1 MKIILIISNNI
12 FYRNYIN
19 RFVLND
25 LNKISELKI
34 IGNENVIDKKNKI
47 NFFIK
52 ENKMNKILHSIIAG
66 IRMFSN
72 THKSKS
78 FKYRIKR
85 RYKPKK
91 IKSFKFRPIA
101 KYLKT
106 WIIFF
111 LFKIFSSNK
120 FFSFLTEKFLRLFLK
135 INYSLIN
142 LLNKIDYDIIL
153 MPTNGFNSFELD
165 LEYTLNKYKIN
176 YTCLVDNWDNLS
188 SKTILLYN
196 ANHYGVWGEQSRR
209 HAQTIQNIDYKKTT
223 SIGTPRF
230 EFYRNCKIKK
240 LFDFKYILFVGTT
253 VEFDEFSILEKLN
266 YIITKNNIDVNIVY
280 RPHPWR
286 ESTNFSDLSNL
297 KKVILDP
304 QLSQQYKSK
313 SSSDE
318 FQPELDLYA
327 DIISGSEFV
336 IGGMTTML
344 IEAHILK
351 KHFIGLAHSEP
362 GNKLGPREIL
372 EGYTHF
378 DDVSSLKN
386 ITIIKNLLDLEN
398 IIVEKVNKEQ
408 KFLDDDL
415 FDYFIDYGNKTYS
428 SKLIELIKKIKKN
441 DK

>member
-1 MKIILIISNNI
+1 MKIILIITNNI

-19 RFVLND
+19 RFVLNG

-47 NFFIK
+47 NFFFK

-66 IRMFSN
+66 IKMFSN
-72 THKSKS
+72 QDKSKS

-85 RYKPKK
+85 RYLPKK
-91 IKSFKFRPIA
+91 ITVFKFKTVA
-101 KYLKT
+101 KYFKKYLYY
-106 WIIFF
+106 FF
-111 LFKIFSSNK
+111 FKIFSFNK
-120 FFSFLTEKFLRLFLK
+120 LIAFTTEKFLRLFLK
-135 INYSLIN
+135 E
-142 LLNKIDYDIIL
+142 NKLFIDYLIKHKPDL
-153 MPTNGFNSFELD
+153 VLLPTNGFSSYGLD
-165 LEYTLNKYKIN
+165 LEFTLNKSKIK
-176 YTCLVDNWDNLS
+176 YISLVDNWDNLS

-196 ANHYGVWGEQSRR
+196 ASHYGVWGEQSRK
-209 HAQTIQNIDYKKTT
+209 HAKIIQNIDYKDTT

-230 EFYRNCKIKK
+230 EYYRSAKIKK
-240 LFDFKYILFVGTT
+240 LFDFKYILFIGTT
-253 VEFDEFSILEKLN
+253 VEFDEAYALKKLN
-266 YIITKNNIDVNIVY
+266 NILVKNEIDIKILY

-286 ESTNFSDLSNL
+286 ESLNFPDLSNL
-297 KKVILDP
+297 KKVVLDP
-304 QLSQQYKSK
+304 QMLSQYKSK
-313 SSSDE
+313 SRSEE
-318 FQPELDLYA
+318 FQPDLDDYA
-327 DIISGSEFV
+327 SIISGSEFV
-336 IGGMTTML
+336 IGGMTSML

-362 GNKLGPREIL
+362 GNKLGPREML

-398 IIVEKVNKEQ
+398 VILEKLNNKK
-408 KFLDDDL
+408 KFLDDD
-415 FDYFIDYGNKTYS
+415 FFYYFIDYGNKTYS